1 MQDLITSNTIVLFNS
16 KGRKMKKMFLVL
28 LLMFGFAIQT
38 AFATDGYYRHG
49 YGIKYSALAGSGVAV
64 SLSSLGAITNPA
76 VISNLNSGFEINVS
90 YFSPNRYYEV
100 FGNPSGFPGT
110 FGLMPGKVESE
121 KTSFFFPS
129 IGANLKLADNMA
141 IGLSIYGNGGMN
153 TDYPTKTFGDPFS
166 PSTGVNIEQM
176 FGNLSF
182 AYNFANNQSFGV
194 AAILGWQRFAAK
206 GLVGFSNFSA
216 DPANLTGNSWS
227 SAFGFGFKVGYQG
240 QWLKDVRFG
249 ASYQS
254 KLYMGEFERYAGLFA
269 QQGDF
274 DVPANWQAGFA
285 FTPGDWKFLVDV
297 KQILYSGIKSVANPL
312 LPNLMTTKLGTDG
325 GAGFGWK
332 DIFIFKY
339 GMVYSGFCGW
349 DLMAGY
355 SIGQNPIS
363 DTEVLFNILAPAV
376 IENQLTLGITKKL
389 ANKQEVTVAFMYAF
403 ENSVK
408 GKNPL
413 EAPNQQSIEIGMKQ
427 WQVEIGYA
435 FGSF

>member
-1 MQDLITSNTIVLFNS
+1 
-16 KGRKMKKMFLVL
+16 MKKNLFLVVMAL
-28 LLMFGFAIQT
+28 IFFHQT
-38 AFATDGYYRHG
+38 SFATDGYYRHG

-64 SLSSLGAITNPA
+64 SLSSLGAISNPA
-76 VISNLNSGFEINVS
+76 GLTNLNSSFEINVS
-90 YFSPNRYYEV
+90 YFSPSRYYEV
-100 FGNPSGFPGT
+100 FGTPSGLPST

-121 KTSFFFPS
+121 KTSFYFPT
-129 IGANLKLADNMA
+129 IGGNIRISDKFA

-153 TDYPTKTFGDPFS
+153 TDYPTRTFGDPTS
-166 PSTGVNIEQM
+166 PGTGVNIEQM

-182 AYNFANNQSFGV
+182 AYEFAKNHSIGV

-206 GLVGFSNFSA
+206 GLVAFSAFSN

-227 SAFGFGFKVGYQG
+227 SAFGYGFKIGYQG
-240 QWLKDVRFG
+240 QWLDILRFG

-254 KLYMGEFERYAGLFA
+254 KIYMGEFVRYAGLFA
-269 QQGDF
+269 QSGDF

-312 LPNLMTTKLGTDG
+312 LPNIMTAKLGTEN

-332 DIFIFKY
+332 DILMVKY
-339 GMVYSGFCGW
+339 GIMYSGFCGW

-355 SIGQNPIS
+355 SLSQNPIT

-376 IENQLTLGITKKL
+376 VQHEITLGITKKL
-389 ANKQEVTVAFMYAF
+389 HNKQELSVAFMYAF

-408 GKNPL
+408 GVNPL

-427 WQVEIGYA
+427 WQIEIGYA
-435 FGSF
+435 FANF